1 MPHFGLMSTAES
13 FSRPEGALMR
23 ARLHVRAARRRLRQ
37 GKNSA
42 GILTLYDAMLF
53 ALRWYVSDPQR
64 RVKAGLERI
73 DPSDDRRAY
82 AALAAA
88 GVIDR
93 GFDYGSFDSLVE
105 RAMNEDLAGYDTG
118 KVLADIEGVMTAL
131 GVMPF
136 DEAALPAEDPSTF

>member
-13 FSRPEGALMR
+13 FTNPEGALMR
-23 ARLHVRAARRRLRQ
+23 ARLHLRAARRRLRQ
-37 GKNSA
+37 GKTSA

-53 ALRWYVSDPQR
+53 ALRWYVSDPER
-64 RVKAGLERI
+64 RVKAGLDRI
-73 DPSDDRRAY
+73 DPSDDRLAY
-82 AALAAA
+82 AALASA

-105 RAMNEDLAGYDTG
+105 RAMNEELAGYDTA
-118 KVLADIEGVMTAL
+118 KVLEDIETVMTAL